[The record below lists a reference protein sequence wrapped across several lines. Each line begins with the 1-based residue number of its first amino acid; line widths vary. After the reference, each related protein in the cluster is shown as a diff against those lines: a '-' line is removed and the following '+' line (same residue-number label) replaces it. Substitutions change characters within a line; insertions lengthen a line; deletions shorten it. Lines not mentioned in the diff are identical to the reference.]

1 MRILAETRNRKH
13 SKELFKEMREHY
25 GQVEILGYYDSPEDY
40 VSGNL
45 ASSKFEIFEEEK
57 PFDGGMNIQYNMDRS
72 VNETSLKR
80 VFRKLCSFVQTCRRP
95 TLMDTEIDAMLDGQ
109 NMEVRFQ
116 SPDHSTDSDVS
127 VEAARN

>member
-1 MRILAETRNRKH
+1 
-13 SKELFKEMREHY
+13 MREHY

-72 VNETSLKR
+72 GNETLMKETGVLLK
-80 VFRKLCSFVQTCRRP
+80 VLSNCLYAGDRP
-95 TLMDTEIDAMLDGQ
+95 
-109 NMEVRFQ
+109 
-116 SPDHSTDSDVS
+116 
-127 VEAARN
+127 

>member
-57 PFDGGMNIQYNMDRS
+57 PFDGGMNIQYNMDR
-72 VNETSLKR
+72 
-80 VFRKLCSFVQTCRRP
+80 
-95 TLMDTEIDAMLDGQ
+95 
-109 NMEVRFQ
+109 
-116 SPDHSTDSDVS
+116 
-127 VEAARN
+127 